1 MTLMELR
8 VKVVKILQ
16 ARFFFFY
23 LCRDAETDSF
33 FRRSK
38 RVTETAFEYNLD
50 GRGITEGR

>member
-8 VKVVKILQ
+8 VKVVKNLQ
-16 ARFFFFY
+16 ARFFFI
-23 LCRDAETDSF
+23 CRDAETNSF

-50 GRGITEGR
+50 GRGITEGS